1 MYNIMYYRRVSS
13 VHVQAACEELMER
26 LEPFVKEDPAAGW
39 EAWVRYEGSL
49 QCCWTTK
56 LYSV

>member
-1 MYNIMYYRRVSS
+1 
-13 VHVQAACEELMER
+13 MER

-49 QCCWTTK
+49 QCCWTTIETNFI
-56 LYSV
+56 LFR